1 MKIESKISGWSISDF
16 NIKIFPHL
24 LDEIVTLNDIDKLS
38 KRSAQWIFDHY
49 NLVGLNP
56 DRAGC
61 HFGVIMSH
69 DDICKVS
76 IMEYHPDLE
85 QELADYF
92 NESFGD
98 WRKCYLRFGH

>member
-16 NIKIFPHL
+16 SIEIFPHL
-24 LDEIVTLNDIDKLS
+24 GNQIVTLNDIDKLS
-38 KRSAQWIFDHY
+38 QRSAQWIFDNY

-56 DRAGC
+56 DKAGC
-61 HFGVIMSH
+61 NYGVLMSH
-69 DDICKVS
+69 DDLCKVS
-76 IMEYHPDLE
+76 IMENYPEIEKELE
-85 QELADYF
+85 DYF

>member
-24 LDEIVTLNDIDKLS
+24 HSQIVTLNDIDKLS
-38 KRSAQWIFDHY
+38 QRSAQWIFDTY
-49 NLVGLNP
+49 NLVELNYEN
-56 DRAGC
+56 AGC
-61 HFGVIMSH
+61 HFGVIMSQ
-69 DDICKVS
+69 DDIRKVS

-85 QELADYF
+85 KELADYF
-92 NESFGD
+92 NPSFGD